1 MLFTAVL
8 ANRGG
13 NTAGFSVPAEVVE
26 ALGGGRRPKVV
37 VTLGEHM
44 WRSSIAVY
52 GGEYLLGVSMANQ
65 RAAQVSQGEAYD
77 VEVTLD
83 TDERTITPPADLVA
97 ALAQAG
103 ASKAWA
109 ARSYSHQCQQVTAI
123 EDAKSPATRERRIA
137 KTVADLLA

>member
-1 MLFTAVL
+1 MWAMLFNAVL

-26 ALGGGRRPKVV
+26 
-37 VTLGEHM
+37 
-44 WRSSIAVY
+44 
-52 GGEYLLGVSMANQ
+52 
-65 RAAQVSQGEAYD
+65 
-77 VEVTLD
+77 VTLD
-83 TDERTITPPADLVA
+83 TDERAITPPADLVA

-103 ASKAWA
+103 ASEAWT
-109 ARSYSHQCQQVTAI
+109 ARSYSHQRQWVTAI